1 MIQFI
6 ESVLKMDPN
15 GFDRRESESSV
26 VLQISIPALKRLKGG
41 LISRIEEKG
50 GFMEISKC
58 VDLLRDLEKVER
70 EINPQWEKLER
81 EGKDRYR
88 KKIKKEKF

>member
-6 ESVLKMDPN
+6 ECVLKMDPN
-15 GFDRRESESSV
+15 GVNRWESESSV
-26 VLQISIPALKRLKGG
+26 VLQISIPALKILKEGM
-41 LISRIEEKG
+41 ISIIEDRGELR
-50 GFMEISKC
+50 SKMKS